1 MHQQTLDTA
10 TDFLFGT
17 SVNSLD
23 PNATDASKHF
33 AWAFDY
39 ALGCIAQKM
48 RLGKLN
54 WVFQDKKFD
63 EACKYIHE
71 YVQPLIEEAVKFRQ
85 AQGYLDSKET
95 IASRSITAAAQK
107 RSRLPDAEKTPLLK
121 TDTIAE
127 EPKEERYVF
136 LYELA
141 KQTGDVQELRDHV
154 INTLIAGRDTTAALM
169 SSTIFTVSR
178 RPDVWA
184 KLQAEIA
191 PLNGQPP
198 TFEQIQDMVYLK
210 RVLKEVLR
218 LYTVVP
224 INAKFANKDTM
235 IPKGGGPDGE
245 SPIFIHKG
253 QMVVWN
259 TYAMHRRE
267 DLWGK
272 DAAEFRPERWEGLL
286 PGFSYLPFN
295 GGPRI
300 CPGEL
305 NPCHIVFALSALM
318 ARANNSIGQQFALTE
333 ASYTLTRVFQSFSK
347 IEVVPEDV
355 HKPWI
360 ENLTLTCAVNG
371 VNVKCWK

>member
-1 MHQQTLDTA
+1 MSA
-10 TDFLFGT
+10 STDYHRLESSTGYSKTGT
-17 SVNSLD
+17 
-23 PNATDASKHF
+23 
-33 AWAFDY
+33 
-39 ALGCIAQKM
+39 
-48 RLGKLN
+48 
-54 WVFQDKKFD
+54 
-63 EACKYIHE
+63 
-71 YVQPLIEEAVKFRQ
+71 
-85 AQGYLDSKET
+85 
-95 IASRSITAAAQK
+95 SRSILAAAQK
-107 RSRLPDAEKTPLLK
+107 RSKLPDAEKNPLRN
-121 TDTIAE
+121 TETVTEA
-127 EPKEERYVF
+127 PKEERYVF

-169 SSTIFTVSR
+169 SSTIFIVSR

-191 PLNGQPP
+191 PLKGQPP
-198 TFEQIQDMVYLK
+198 TFEQIQHMVYLK

-245 SPIFIHKG
+245 SPIFIPKG
-253 QMVVWN
+253 QMVVWH

-267 DLWGK
+267 DLWGN

-286 PGFSYLPFN
+286 PVFNYLPFN
-295 GGPRI
+295 DGPRV
-300 CPGEL
+300 CPG
-305 NPCHIVFALSALM
+305 SM
-318 ARANNSIGQQFALTE
+318 GQQFALTE
-333 ASYTLTRVFQSFSK
+333 ASYTLTRIFQSFSK